1 MIIDIHAHTSS
12 HKMWGLH
19 TEDASIGK
27 LKAEAEKFGVKK
39 IALMATYFPFKGTG
53 LHNLELLERIK
64 DDNLFLAFG
73 SLDAMNDFENGIEE
87 LGELLRRNLIAG
99 IKLYPGY
106 QDFSR
111 SNALGVK
118 LFPVFELAGR
128 YGVPIMFHTGELHHC
143 CSRETRAAGRGK
155 CGADGC
161 FVERLQYQAEPRNLV
176 YAAEWFRE
184 VKFIFSHLGNPYFE
198 QTREVMTEYPN
209 IFTDISGQ
217 FISGSAEDTVEY
229 RQTVV
234 REIKKILALENGI
247 DRVMFGTDFPI
258 QSYADSIDL
267 IEALSLSNEEKE
279 KIYWRNAGR
288 VLNIETEEVHES
300 DQK

>member
-64 DDNLFLAFG
+64 DENLFLAFG
-73 SLDAMNDFENGIEE
+73 SLDAMNDFENGVKE
-87 LGELLRRNLIAG
+87 LSELLRRKLIAG

-106 QDFSR
+106 QDFSYHI
-111 SNALGVK
+111 LFGVE
-118 LFPVFELAGR
+118 LFQIFELAECHK
-128 YGVPIMFHTGELHHC
+128 VPIMFHSGELHHC

-161 FVERLQYQAEPRNLV
+161 FVERLQYQAEPRYLGR
-176 YAAEWFRE
+176 YAQFFPE
-184 VKFIFSHLGNPYFE
+184 VKFIFSHLANPYFK
-198 QTREVMTEYPN
+198 QLRELMTAYPN
-209 IFTDISGQ
+209 VYTDISGQ
-217 FISGSAEDTVEY
+217 FLSGSDEDTREY
-229 RQTVV
+229 RETIVH
-234 REIKKILALENGI
+234 EIKKFLALPKGI
-247 DRVMFGTDFPI
+247 DRLMFATDFPI
-258 QSYADSIDL
+258 QSYADSVDL
-267 IEALSLSNEEKE
+267 IEALGLSNEEKE
-279 KIYWRNAGR
+279 KIYWRNASR
-288 VLNIETEEVHES
+288 VLNIKMEEENES